1 MKDVFKNRPV
11 RQKVI
16 VVLFLAILSTLM
28 LNAVG
33 MFILQRISFFDRAES
48 RMRESSELISVAINA
63 SFFFGDAEE
72 TTEILGRLM
81 RNSDIT
87 HISIMGYPSGE
98 IFAQVPEQLSVP
110 SEVKSGGMRIT
121 ETSDGYWYK
130 GELQDN
136 KGNTYAFVFI
146 LSSLTNLQ
154 EEQSRI
160 LLLLLTVF
168 LVLLVIGFAAAS
180 FLRRALTEP
189 VSLLAGV
196 VKQVAETG
204 DKSLRAKKF
213 ADDEIGYLA
222 DNINSMLQSLS
233 DQSVEIQQSE
243 AAYRTLFEESP
254 NLIYLATSDGYIVDI
269 NKKVMHYG
277 LRKEELIGKNIKELG
292 WTNEEIHGNY
302 YAMLKSKGK
311 IDGMETRYYNAVGT
325 IFDLISYASIV
336 NYKGRPHILAIV
348 ADITDQKLSDR
359 KLREQSEQFRLLFDS
374 ASDSILIIKEN
385 AVVACNK
392 SAMSMFK
399 GDQNVIT
406 GTKVEQLLMNT
417 FTIDHYDLS
426 IFKMK
431 ASAAASGK
439 PQVFDVSFLYRD
451 FEEIE
456 IEVSM
461 KAFSMANGLHLQ
473 IIFRDITARKV
484 VHRELENSR
493 KNIEGV
499 VNSIPNAIIA
509 IDSQNCFRMM
519 NKSAQDFKTFHG
531 DGVGLPLFEVFG
543 ELAFLRNL
551 IEESPLDTLTQRKSI
566 MTSLKNGEVGF
577 YDVSMIPSS
586 VYGKGS
592 RIIIIEDVSD
602 KRKMEQL
609 MIDSEKMMTIAG
621 LAAGM
626 AHEINNPLGTISQG
640 CQNVIRRTTLN
651 IRKNLEAADS
661 VGVDFALIKSYLE
674 KREIYSILDSVVNA
688 VGKASEIIKGML
700 HFSRRGESQKVKYSI
715 EKVIDES
722 IELTYS
728 DYHLK
733 KKIDLKSVRFIK
745 DIDPD
750 LPDIPVIVTELQQV
764 FFNLFQNAAHAMLSD
779 EHRGSKIPQVT
790 IRARREDDLIRID
803 IIDNGPGIDEKT
815 RSRIF
820 EPFFTTKKF
829 GEGTGLGLSV
839 SYMIITNKHQ
849 GEMAVESIPGEG
861 AAFQIKLPVSAL

>member
-1 MKDVFKNRPV
+1 MELFKNRPV

-16 VVLFLAILSTLM
+16 VVLFTAILSTLA
-28 LNAVG
+28 LNAIG
-33 MFILQRISFFDRAES
+33 MFALQRVSFFDRAES
-48 RMRESSELISVAINA
+48 RMQESSELISVAINA
-63 SFFFGDAEE
+63 SYFFGDAEE
-72 TTEILGRLM
+72 TTEILGRLI

-87 HISIMGYPSGE
+87 HVSVMGYPSGE
-98 IFAQVPEQLSVP
+98 VFAQVPEQLIVP
-110 SEVKSGGMRIT
+110 AEVKSGGMKIT

-130 GELQDN
+130 GELRDN

-146 LSSLTNLQ
+146 LSSLTNLE

-160 LLLLLTVF
+160 LLLLLGGF
-168 LVLLVIGFAAAS
+168 IVLLVIGFGAAT

-189 VSLLAGV
+189 ISLLAGV
-196 VKQVAETG
+196 VKEVADTG

-233 DQSVEIQQSE
+233 DQSVEIQQNE

-254 NLIYLATSDGYIVDI
+254 NLIYLATPDGFIVDI

-277 LRKEELIGKNIKELG
+277 LRREELIGRSLREQG
-292 WTNEEIHGNY
+292 WTNEELHGNF
-302 YAMLKSKGK
+302 YAMLKSSGK
-311 IDGMETRYYNAVGT
+311 IEGMETRYINAAGT
-325 IFDLISYASIV
+325 IFDLITYASIV
-336 NYKGRPHILAIV
+336 NYKGAPHVLAIV
-348 ADITDQKLSDR
+348 ADITEQKLSDR

-374 ASDSILIIKEN
+374 ASDSILIIKDN
-385 AVVACNK
+385 TVVACNR
-392 SAMSMFK
+392 SAMSMFR

-406 GTKVEQLLMNT
+406 GTKVEQVLLNT

-439 PQVFDVSFLYRD
+439 PQVYDVSFMYRD
-451 FEEIE
+451 SEELE

-461 KAFSMANGLHLQ
+461 KAFSLANGLHLQ

-484 VHRELENSR
+484 VHRELEKSR

-499 VNSIPNAIIA
+499 INSIPNTIIA
-509 IDSQNCFRMM
+509 VDAHNLFRMM
-519 NKSAQDFKTFHG
+519 NNSAKAFKTFEG
-531 DGVGLPLFEVFG
+531 EGIGLPLFEVFG
-543 ELAFLRNL
+543 DLVFIKSF
-551 IEESPLDTLTQRKSI
+551 IEESPSDSLTTRKSV
-566 MTSLKNGEVGF
+566 MTPLKNGEIGYF
-577 YDVSMIPSS
+577 DVSIIPSS

-640 CQNVIRRTTLN
+640 CQNIVRRTSLELPS
-651 IRKNLEAADS
+651 NLKAADA
-661 VGVDFALIKSYLE
+661 VGIDFSLIREYLE
-674 KREIYSILDSVVNA
+674 KRQIYSILDSIKNA
-688 VGKASEIIKGML
+688 VEKSSEIIKGML
-700 HFSRRGESQKVKYSI
+700 HFSRKGETKKVLYSI
-715 EKVIDES
+715 EKVIEES
-722 IELTYS
+722 IELTYN

-733 KKIDLKSVRFIK
+733 KKIDVKSVTFIK
-745 DIDPD
+745 EIEPG
-750 LPDIPVIVTELQQV
+750 LPDIPIIVTEIQQV

-779 EHRGSKIPQVT
+779 GHQSDQKPKIT
-790 IRARREDDLIRID
+790 IRAKKEEGFIRID
-803 IIDNGPGIDEKT
+803 VIDNGPGIEEKT

-861 AAFQIKLPVSAL
+861 AAFQIKLPVTAR

>member
-1 MKDVFKNRPV
+1 MRDMFKNRPI

-16 VVLFLAILSTLM
+16 FVLFIAVLSTLS
-28 LNAVG
+28 LNAAG
-33 MFILQRISFFDRAES
+33 MFLLQRISFFDRAES

-63 SFFFGDAEE
+63 AFFFGDAEE
-72 TTEILGRLM
+72 TSEILGRLM

-87 HISIMGYPSGE
+87 HISVMGYPSGDL
-98 IFAQVPEQLSVP
+98 FAQVPEQLAVP
-110 SEVKSGGMRIT
+110 SEVKAGRMSIT
-121 ETSDGYWYK
+121 ETADGFWYK
-130 GELQDN
+130 GELRDN

-160 LLLLLTVF
+160 LLLLLIVF
-168 LVLLVIGFAAAS
+168 LILFVIGILAAT
-180 FLRRALTEP
+180 FLRKALTEP
-189 VSLLAGV
+189 VSVLAGV

-204 DKSLRAKKF
+204 DKSLRAKKY

-222 DNINSMLQSLS
+222 ENINSMLQSLS
-233 DQSVEIQQSE
+233 DQSVEIQQNE

-254 NLIYLATSDGYIVDI
+254 NLIYLATTDGFIIDI
-269 NKKVMHYG
+269 NKKVLHYG
-277 LRKEELIGKNIKELG
+277 LRKEELVGKNVKELG
-292 WTNEEIHGNY
+292 WTNEESHNSFSEV
-302 YAMLKSKGK
+302 LKSQGK
-311 IDGMETRYYNAVGT
+311 IDGMETRYYNAMGT
-325 IFDLISYASIV
+325 IFDLITYASIV
-336 NYKGRPHILAIV
+336 NYKGNPHVLAIV
-348 ADITDQKLSDR
+348 ADITEQKASDR
-359 KLREQSEQFRLLFDS
+359 RLQEQSEQFRLLFDS
-374 ASDSILIIKEN
+374 ASDSILIIKDN
-385 AVVACNK
+385 TVVACSK
-392 SAMSMFK
+392 SAMTMFR

-406 GTKVEQLLMNT
+406 GSRVEQLLMST

-431 ASAAASGK
+431 ASTAASGK
-439 PQVFDVSFLYRD
+439 PQVFDVSLLYRD

-461 KAFSMANGLHLQ
+461 RAFSMASGLHLQ

-484 VHRELENSR
+484 VHRELEKSR

-499 VNSIPNAIIA
+499 INSIPNAIIA
-509 IDSQNCFRMM
+509 IDAYNNFRMM
-519 NKSAQDFKTFHG
+519 NHSAIGFKTFTG
-531 DGVGLPLFEVFG
+531 EGVGLPLFDVFG
-543 ELAFLRNL
+543 DLGFIRNMV
-551 IEESPLDTLTQRKSI
+551 EESPAETITTRKSI
-566 MTSLKNGEVGF
+566 MTPQKNGEIGY
-577 YDVSMIPSS
+577 YDVSIIPSS

-592 RIIIIEDVSD
+592 RIILIEDVSD

-640 CQNVIRRTTLN
+640 CQNIIRRTSNDLPA
-651 IRKNLEAADS
+651 NLTTADEL
-661 VGVDFALIKSYLE
+661 GIEFPLIKAYLE
-674 KREIYSILDSVVNA
+674 KREIYKIIDSIRKA
-688 VGKASEIIKGML
+688 VEKSAEIIKGML
-700 HFSRRGESQKVKYSI
+700 HFSRRGESQKVLYPI

-733 KKIDLKSVRFIK
+733 KKIDLKSIAFMK
-745 DIDPD
+745 EIDPE
-750 LPDIPVIVTELQQV
+750 LPDVPIIVTELQQV

-779 EHRGSKIPQVT
+779 ESRRVQKPSII
-790 IRARREDDLIRID
+790 IRAKAEEDFVRID
-803 IIDNGPGIDEKT
+803 VIDNGPGIDEKT

-820 EPFFTTKKF
+820 EPFFTTKRF

-839 SYMIITNKHQ
+839 SYMIVTNKHQ

-861 AAFQIKLPVSAL
+861 AVFQIKLPLTAR